1 MLNRMPICHFSPLL
15 SPFPLE
21 RMPSVESKIKNQ
33 ELLIPPSILQIP
45 LELYWDDSGLTQT
58 LHTLVCVHGLCGRT
72 LFLFFF
78 SISLSWCAIKILL
91 FVLRFVT
98 LCSSGKAPPSGQLW
112 CVLSSWGED
121 KTVRARK
128 DPALS
133 KSKHKP
139 VFPPRLSVDL
149 LLPVTVPVLCR
160 KQYGSVWPLE

>member
-1 MLNRMPICHFSPLL
+1 MMNRIPVCHFSPLL

-33 ELLIPPSILQIP
+33 ELLIPPSFCKYVWSYAGTILGWLKLSTP
-45 LELYWDDSGLTQT
+45 WC
-58 LHTLVCVHGLCGRT
+58 VCMGCVAEPY
-72 LFLFFF
+72 FYFF

-91 FVLRFVT
+91 FVLRFAT

-121 KTVRARK
+121 KTARARK
-128 DPALS
+128 DPALF

-149 LLPVTVPVLCR
+149 LVPVTVPVLCW